1 MRPTVDRIATDSW
14 PTYHRQLTDIPPT
27 YDRYSVEVRW
37 RGIDRYSGD
46 TLSLCRPNIDRLLTN
61 SGPTLDGLSV
71 DSRPTVDRLTII
83 YRSTI
88 DRMSI
93 DYRSTIDWYIDRLP
107 TDIAVDIAVD
117 ITSTNTKTTSEE
129 SSNKLPQDLDIIG
142 RYAFTDKFTGQ
153 PAKDGQTI
161 LGNKLLNFELRG
173 TQKQIPFIHWV
184 QPELV
189 EGCFANNSLKWWS
202 ISLDRVICWSHFSI
216 SCELHP
222 SRRTLPYTDAF
233 RPSTGPTSKNRA
245 VFTRHYCTGILFR
258 QIEVTFDLN

>member
-1 MRPTVDRIATDSW
+1 MTDIRSRCVDEVSTDTRAILYRSVDRISTD
-14 PTYHRQLTDIPPT
+14 YR
-27 YDRYSVEVRW
+27 
-37 RGIDRYSGD
+37 
-46 TLSLCRPNIDRLLTN
+46 
-61 SGPTLDGLSV
+61 PTLVRLSAAC
-71 DSRPTVDRLTII
+71 RPTVDRLTII

-93 DYRSTIDWYIDRLP
+93 DYRSTIDLYIDRLP

-117 ITSTNTKTTSEE
+117 ITSTNTKTTPEE

-142 RYAFTDKFTGQ
+142 RYAFTEKFTGQ

-189 EGCFANNSLKWWS
+189 EGCFANNSLK
-202 ISLDRVICWSHFSI
+202 
-216 SCELHP
+216 
-222 SRRTLPYTDAF
+222 
-233 RPSTGPTSKNRA
+233 
-245 VFTRHYCTGILFR
+245 
-258 QIEVTFDLN
+258 